1 MQFGNALNH
10 YLQEILLADPDIEA
24 LYLIK
29 VEISNGFY
37 RISLNINDTP
47 KLGVLFPT
55 EKGQQPLVAIPL
67 LLPTGLKIVYQFYP
81 QRSKQLLTWQIN
93 SPRPHRIDDE
103 AENVPL
109 PPADTPS
116 NSFPKS
122 AATLVTH
129 PDRDPSPPLYLLQC

>member
-29 VEISNGFY
+29 VEISDGFY

-67 LLPTGLKIVYQFYP
+67 LLPTGLKIVHQFYP
-81 QRSKQLLTWQIN
+81 QRSKQLMTSQIN
-93 SPRPHRIDDE
+93 ES
-103 AENVPL
+103 
-109 PPADTPS
+109 
-116 NSFPKS
+116 
-122 AATLVTH
+122 
-129 PDRDPSPPLYLLQC
+129 